1 MLTHTR
7 TLWLIYGS
15 HRHTSSCNVHFSRVV
30 LLTFDFHFKNGVWAA
45 AYNCKERPSLIKV
58 IRHWQPGGRGLL
70 GSSFKCFL
78 TFFLRVN
85 LFLTQPRQRKRCVDC
100 QQHTWDVHTLLRA
113 RHFCAPAW
121 LSTRAWFKEYACTRK
136 TQRRRCCGDH
146 LLLSPRLVL
155 S

>member
-85 LFLTQPRQRKRCVDC
+85 LFFNTAKAEKTLRGLSAAHMRRAHAPACTP
-100 QQHTWDVHTLLRA
+100 LLR
-113 RHFCAPAW
+113 
-121 LSTRAWFKEYACTRK
+121 
-136 TQRRRCCGDH
+136 
-146 LLLSPRLVL
+146 PRVVEHPRVI
-155 S
+155 